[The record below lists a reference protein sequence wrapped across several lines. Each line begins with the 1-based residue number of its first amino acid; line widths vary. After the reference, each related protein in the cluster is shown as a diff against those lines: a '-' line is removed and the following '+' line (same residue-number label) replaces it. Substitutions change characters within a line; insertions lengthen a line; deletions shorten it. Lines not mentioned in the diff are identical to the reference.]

1 MKAAYI
7 RLFETAGK
15 GIRLLHCDLKMLFSG
30 FPMASGRGGDTR
42 NRLRETEDRPERH
55 RSSADQLTCKWVEL
69 ASLGL
74 LAEHSEA
81 LNYQREHPPRT
92 PGVLLPATRKP
103 RAVFIENR
111 ERAIA
116 IACIRHLSKKRS
128 NAESLDRAPS
138 LDVVGDSGM
147 Q

>member
-1 MKAAYI
+1 M
-7 RLFETAGK
+7 
-15 GIRLLHCDLKMLFSG
+15 LHCDLKMLFCG
-30 FPMASGRGGDTR
+30 PPLTCCCRRDTR
-42 NRLRETEDRPERH
+42 DRLRETEDRPERH

-74 LAEHSEA
+74 LAEHNKA

-116 IACIRHLSKKRS
+116 IACVSHLSKKCS
-128 NAESLDRAPS
+128 GAESLDRAPS

-147 Q
+147 QLSACPVSPEEIYLT